1 MLNRNFYHGINLLLA
16 LVILFMIAELLTPNS
31 ISGRFDFTLPAAESQ
46 PVGSSKN
53 PLKIV
58 LQAHL
63 FGDKPGLQIKLPAL
77 QAPETTLNLNLKGVM
92 MAQSANDS
100 YAIISSPNA
109 SDRSYNL
116 NDILPGNG
124 RITHIF
130 TDRIILDNGG
140 RQESLRLSLP
150 IGSQPAPA
158 SNRSNKSN
166 QGRRATISGFRDQ
179 FVKNPSILGDILSA
193 EPVTLKNGHS
203 GWQVSPGN
211 NATLFNQ
218 LGLKPGDLVMAINGV
233 SAKNSLSRI
242 ALLNELAT
250 ADQLNLKV
258 LRKEKVLS
266 FYFTMTN

>member
-1 MLNRNFYHGINLLLA
+1 MFNRKFYHGINLLLA
-16 LVILFMIAELLTPNS
+16 LLVLFVIAKLLLPSSTAS
-31 ISGRFDFTLPAAESQ
+31 RFDFKLPATESQ
-46 PVGSSKN
+46 PLSSSQT
-53 PLKIV
+53 PLKTL

-63 FGDKPGLQIKLPAL
+63 FGDKPGLPIKLPAL
-77 QAPETTLNLNLKGVM
+77 QAPETTLKLNLKGVM

-100 YAIISSPNA
+100 YAIISSP
-109 SDRSYNL
+109 SVPDRSYNL

-130 TDRIILDNGG
+130 TDRIILDNSG

-158 SNRSNKSN
+158 SNRSSKSN

-179 FVKNPSILGDILSA
+179 FVKNPSVLGDILSA

-203 GWQVSPGN
+203 GWQVSPGKN
-211 NATLFNQ
+211 TTLFNQ

-250 ADQLNLKV
+250 ADQINLKV